1 MNLKEP
7 TACHDGSCEIGKT
20 FYTCPM
26 HPEIHQDHPG
36 TCPKC
41 GMALE
46 KETQTVS
53 TVKTQYTCPMHP
65 EIIRDK
71 PGTCP
76 KCGMALES
84 VTVEVEEE
92 NRELNDMSRRFWISL
107 VFALPVFI
115 VAMTADLA
123 PALLPK
129 SISMKEIQWFE
140 FILSS
145 PVVLWGG
152 WPFFV
157 RGWQSLQTW
166 NLNMFTLIS
175 MGVATAWI
183 YSIVALFMPHI
194 FPALMQTNEGLVHV
208 YFEAAA
214 VITALV
220 LLGQVL
226 ELKARSKTN
235 SAIKTLLNL
244 SPKRAHR
251 IDAKGE
257 EEEIALEAVEVGDT
271 LRIKPGE
278 KIPVDGVVIEGKSNV
293 DESMITGEPV
303 VVAKSEDD
311 RLIGATLNTNGTLLM
326 RAERVGSDTMLSQ
339 IVDMVAKAQRSRAP
353 IQQLADTVS
362 GYFVPAVVISAVL
375 AFLGWYLF
383 GPQPRLAYAIVAA
396 VSVLIIACP
405 CALGLATPISIMV
418 GTGRAALSGIL
429 IKDAQTL
436 ETMEKVTTLVVD
448 KTGTLTQGKP
458 RLTNI
463 KVVEGFDENEML
475 QYAASIEKVSEHP
488 LAEAVVERATEAG
501 LSLLHVGE
509 FNSVTG
515 KGIEGR
521 IEGKKVVLGSEKFLE
536 SLDIATIEMSDNADL
551 LRKEGKTVIFLA
563 VENTLGA
570 IFCIEDPIKE
580 SSKEAVK
587 MLLDE
592 GIKVVMLSG
601 DNEQTA
607 NAVAR
612 RLNISEVYANIL
624 PEGKG
629 EVIKKLQQGGA
640 VVAMAGDGINDA
652 PALAHADVGI
662 AMGGGTDVAI
672 ESAGITLIKGDLMG
686 IIKVIKL
693 SRATMKNIRQNLFFA
708 FVYNSIGIPVAAGLL
723 YPYFGILLSPVIAAT
738 AMSFS
743 SVSVITNALRLKNIK
758 I

>member
-7 TACHDGSCEIGKT
+7 TACHDGSCEIGQT

-36 TCPKC
+36 SCPKC

-46 KETQTVS
+46 KEIQTAS
-53 TVKTQYTCPMHP
+53 AVKRQYTCPMHP

-71 PGTCP
+71 PGSCP
-76 KCGMALES
+76 KCGMALEP
-84 VTVEVEEE
+84 VTVKADEE
-92 NRELNDMSRRFWISL
+92 NSELDDMNRRFWISL

-140 FILSS
+140 FIFST
-145 PVVLWGG
+145 PVVVWGG

-157 RGWQSLQTW
+157 RGWQSLQTR
-166 NLNMFTLIS
+166 NFNMFTLIS

-183 YSIVALFMPHI
+183 YSIAALFMPHI
-194 FPALMQTNEGLVHV
+194 FPALMQNDEGLVHV

-214 VITALV
+214 VITVLV

-244 SPKRAHR
+244 SPKLAHR
-251 IDAKGE
+251 IDAKGQ
-257 EEEIALEAVEVGDT
+257 EEEIALEAVMVGDT

-362 GYFVPAVVISAVL
+362 GYFVPAVVISALL
-375 AFLGWYLF
+375 AFLGWYFF

-458 RLTNI
+458 SLTNV

-488 LAEAVVERATEAG
+488 LAEAVLERAAEAG
-501 LSLLHVGE
+501 LSLLHVDE

-521 IEGKKVVLGSEKFLE
+521 IEEKKVVLGSEKFLE
-536 SLDIATIEMSDNADL
+536 SLGIAVIEMSDNADL
-551 LRKEGKTVIFLA
+551 LRKEGKTVIFMA
-563 VENTLGA
+563 VENSLGA

-580 SSKEAVK
+580 NSKEAVK

-629 EVIKKLQQGGA
+629 EVIKKLQYDGA

-652 PALAHADVGI
+652 PALALADVGI

-708 FVYNSIGIPVAAGLL
+708 FVYNSVGIPVAAGLL

>member
-46 KETQTVS
+46 
-53 TVKTQYTCPMHP
+53 P
-65 EIIRDK
+65 
-71 PGTCP
+71 
-76 KCGMALES
+76 
-84 VTVEVEEE
+84 VTVELDEE
-92 NRELNDMSRRFWISL
+92 NSELKDMNRRFWISL

-140 FILSS
+140 FIFSS

-183 YSIVALFMPHI
+183 YSIVALFIPHI

-251 IDAKGE
+251 IDINGQ

-278 KIPVDGVVIEGKSNV
+278 KIPVDGVVIEGRSNV

-375 AFLGWYLF
+375 AFLGWYLL

-488 LAEAVVERATEAG
+488 LAEAVLERAIGAG
-501 LSLLHVGE
+501 LSLLHVDE

-536 SLDIATIEMSDNADL
+536 SLGIETIEMSDNADL
-551 LRKEGKTVIFLA
+551 LRKEGKTVIFMA

-629 EVIKKLQQGGA
+629 EVIKKLQQGSA

-652 PALAHADVGI
+652 PALALADVGI